1 MIHQPNQLSSKCR
14 TPYVKTIATLLVLI
28 AFIGLQSCK
37 DHGGH
42 GDKGKSK
49 TLFYTVGMTT
59 DQFLKLIETKD
70 FQSINFQYQNAKQDT
85 GGNFQF
91 DILGY
96 AWKKEET
103 KAGEFFESEFARPV
117 PERKNYDFVPPYR
130 FANLEL
136 WKDTIETFFKKLDSL
151 GTPIRQFDSILL
163 IPFKDKNSYASLYV
177 VPIKKGEDVDA
188 DHLPV
193 IKAEGQQQKNLAAP
207 LAPAERYM
215 KVLPCPPDCP
225 HRADGTA
232 AARGMAMDEVK
243 HVH

>member
-1 MIHQPNQLSSKCR
+1 MINLPNR
-14 TPYVKTIATLLVLI
+14 RTLLFKSFHRPPCLLFCVLLLI
-28 AFIGLQSCK
+28 SLQSCHDHDK
-37 DHGGH
+37 DSR
-42 GDKGKSK
+42 KSK

-59 DQFLKLIETKD
+59 DEFLKLIETKD
-70 FQSINFQYQNAKQDT
+70 FQSINFQYQNVRQDT

-96 AWKKEET
+96 AWKKEYA
-103 KAGEFFESEFARPV
+103 KAGEFFESEFAKPV
-117 PERKNYDFVPPYR
+117 PERKNYDFIPPYR

-151 GTPIRQFDSILL
+151 GTPIKQFDSVLL
-163 IPFKDKNSYASLYV
+163 IPFKNKDNYAALYV

-193 IKAEGQQQKNLAAP
+193 ITAGGQQQKNAA
-207 LAPAERYM
+207 AAGTSTARYIS
-215 KVLPCPPDCP
+215 VNPCPPNCP
-225 HRADGTA
+225 HRADVSAVG
-232 AARGMAMDEVK
+232 REQVMDEVK